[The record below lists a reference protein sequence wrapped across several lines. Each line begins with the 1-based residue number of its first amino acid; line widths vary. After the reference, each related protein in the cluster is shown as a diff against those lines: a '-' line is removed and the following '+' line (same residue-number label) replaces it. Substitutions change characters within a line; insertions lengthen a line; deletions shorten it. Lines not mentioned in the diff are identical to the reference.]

1 MSFGVPL
8 FRTFVATAVFAVLLA
23 VPRTSHADPTGTG
36 ASLDAIDIGVWAVG
50 STGSRLSGSGS
61 RTFVKRAGFDLELGV
76 RRYVTKHVGLELR
89 IVGVPP
95 YSRDLEDIAHGRFD
109 GAVQTPFA
117 KWGGRVPGAV
127 ELGVGLGADVGRYSY
142 AGRLYP
148 RGMVRVSVFATRDTT
163 LRLTTEVLPA
173 AVGPDT
179 RVFEQRTDFS
189 FTYSFFKGGFRA
201 AHAVEYGIGARSALQ
216 QELGLFIGVEVP
228 K

>member
-1 MSFGVPL
+1 MKRGVHVL
-8 FRTFVATAVFAVLLA
+8 RTFTASSACVALL
-23 VPRTSHADPTGTG
+23 
-36 ASLDAIDIGVWAVG
+36 VG
-50 STGSRLSGSGS
+50 STASRAESKATDSSLDSLDIGSWVVGSAGSRLLGNGS
-61 RTFVKRAGFDLELGV
+61 RSFVKRAGFDLELGV
-76 RRYVTKHVGLELR
+76 RHYVTKHVGLELR

-109 GAVQTPFA
+109 GAVQTPLVR
-117 KWGGRVPGAV
+117 WHGPVPGAL

-148 RGMVRVSVFATRDTT
+148 RGLLRVSVFASRNTT

-189 FTYSFFKGGFRA
+189 FTYGFFIGGFRA
-201 AHAVEYGIGARSALQ
+201 SHAVEYGVGTRSALQ
-216 QELGLFIGVEVP
+216 QELGLFVGVAVP
-228 K
+228 R

>member
-1 MSFGVPL
+1 MSFGDL
-8 FRTFVATAVFAVLLA
+8 RLRTFVVICAVLLA
-23 VPRTSHADPTGTG
+23 MPRTGRAQSKGTG
-36 ASLDAIDIGVWAVG
+36 VSLDSVDFGVWVVG
-50 STGSRLSGSGS
+50 SSGSSLIGNGSRA
-61 RTFVKRAGFDLELGV
+61 FVKRAGFDLEIGV
-76 RRYVTKHVGLELR
+76 RRYVTKYVGLELR

-117 KWGGRVPGAV
+117 TWSGRVPGAV

-148 RGMVRVSVFATRDTT
+148 RGLIRVSVFATRDTT
-163 LRLTTEVLPA
+163 LRLSTEVLPA

-189 FTYSFFKGGFRA
+189 FTYSFFMGGFRA
-201 AHAVEYGIGARSALQ
+201 AHAVEYGVGTRSALQ
-216 QELGLFIGVEVP
+216 RELGLFIGVEVP